1 MISTEGLAEIGS
13 ALGSLK
19 TASDIVKTF
28 AGLRTDTE
36 RNAKLVEL
44 QGQIISAQTSAISA
58 NAAQMAL
65 VEQVRDLEKQ
75 VAGMETWESEKQRY
89 ELKKVSFMGATA
101 YVVKPDMRGSEPP
114 HCICGACYDKG
125 KKGRLQPVA
134 GGVGHPRPWTCQ
146 ECGAKFPIDNPL
158 PGYSSQEM

>member
-36 RNAKLVEL
+36 RDSKLVEL
-44 QGQIISAQTSAISA
+44 QGQIIAAQTSAISA

-65 VEQVRDLEKQ
+65 IDEVRNLEKHI
-75 VAGMETWESEKQRY
+75 AGMEAWETEKQRY
-89 ELKKVSFMGATA
+89 ELKKVSYWGATA

-114 HCICGACYDKG
+114 HCICGCMLRQREKGQTPARYTKRYGSPSSLGVPGMRYDLSD
-125 KKGRLQPVA
+125 R
-134 GGVGHPRPWTCQ
+134 HPASRV
-146 ECGAKFPIDNPL
+146 
-158 PGYSSQEM
+158 

>member
-44 QGQIISAQTSAISA
+44 QGQIIAAQTGAIAA

-65 VEQVRDLEKQ
+65 VDQVRNLEKQ
-75 VAGMETWESEKQRY
+75 VSGMETWQSEKQRY
-89 ELKKVSFMGATA
+89 ELKKVSFMGSTA

-125 KKGRLQPVA
+125 KKGRLQPSP
-134 GGVGHPRPWTCQ
+134 VGPIRERPWFCS
-146 ECGAKFPIDNPL
+146 ECKSTLIISLPL
-158 PGYSSQEM
+158 PGYTKEEM